1 MKALKI
7 FKGDFEKHK
16 LDRAPFEFRHN
27 MTNHPVLTLENI
39 SKILEELPEEKVMFS
54 KGLNDLKVNFDN
66 ALDNDTKKLN
76 LREMIETIRTSNCY
90 IAARNLEMHDSF
102 QELYKDIMDDIGVL
116 LEHNKTGQRP
126 QEPMVWLF
134 IASPGAVT
142 PFHFDRSSNF
152 IFQIRGSKELAV
164 FPPRVEEIISAQDTE
179 SYIDWSSQLPPWRE
193 ELDQYAHKFNFKA
206 GEAVH
211 IPFVSGHYVKNG
223 PEDVSITMSIFFHSK
238 ETKRWSEAMKFN
250 NRLRRFGIK
259 PSPVGKTPL
268 IDTMKSHLMPPMNGL
283 FKIAAKVLVF
293 LEYF

>member
-7 FKGDFEKHK
+7 FKGDFDKHK
-16 LDRAPFEFRHN
+16 LDRGPFEFRHSLAD
-27 MTNHPVLTLENI
+27 HPVLTLENI
-39 SKILEELPEEKVMFS
+39 AKILGELPKEKVMFS
-54 KGLNDLKVNFDN
+54 KGLNDLKVNFDD
-66 ALDNDTKKLN
+66 ALDNDTKKLD
-76 LREMIETIRTSNCY
+76 LSEMIETIRTSNCY
-90 IAARNLEMHDSF
+90 IAARNLEIHESF
-102 QELYKDIMDDIGVL
+102 KELYNDILSDIGVL
-116 LEHNKTGQRP
+116 LKHNKIGKEAQD
-126 QEPMVWLF
+126 PMVWLF

-142 PFHFDRSSNF
+142 PFHFDRYSNF

-164 FPPRVEEIISAQDTE
+164 FPPRVEEIISAKDME
-179 SYIDWSSQLPPWRE
+179 SYLDRSSELPPWRE
-193 ELDQYAHKFNFKA
+193 ELDQHARKFHFKS

-259 PSPVGKTPL
+259 PSPIGNTPVVDGL
-268 IDTMKSHLMPPMNGL
+268 KSHLMPAMNGL
-283 FKIAAKVLVF
+283 FKIAAKFLVF